1 MINLFPMSTDTKST
15 TIDISTSGEVWLHD
29 ISLTPQ
35 PFCIEMYAPSQE
47 SERSCNCVRDIEY
60 ISFYYF
66 SIGIWNNFLTKT
78 RE

>member
-1 MINLFPMSTDTKST
+1 MYLFIMHE
-15 TIDISTSGEVWLHD
+15 IS
-29 ISLTPQ
+29 ITP
-35 PFCIEMYAPSQE
+35 PLFCIEMYVPSQE